1 MTMKNLIISD
11 LHLTDSPTE
20 AYRWNVFKLAQEN
33 IIKYQCEQLLIL
45 GDVFDKKDRHPSSIV
60 NQLTTVLAEITKQ
73 VPIIILKGNHDYIN
87 PDDPFLQFLKHLPKV
102 TWINEPTIHPINGK
116 TVAWLPHT
124 KTPIETWEPFLAK
137 YKLDFLFMHQS
148 VIGSKT
154 SSDFEINN
162 ALDLSWLEERAKCPI
177 ISGDIH
183 VPQTIR
189 TLTYVGTQHPV
200 AFGDDYNY
208 RMLLIDFGMEI
219 KVESIPIESMK
230 RHSITIMDMS
240 EFRRLHD
247 KGVLKTGD
255 QIKVKITLDETN
267 LGEWN
272 ALKNQAV
279 AWCESHG
286 IHVADVKL
294 EKLQF
299 GNTLKTTQVQDTYA
313 PVHPQAAFDRYIENG
328 LDLKIVN
335 VGKLILNEVLNEN
348 GTFNS

>member
-1 MTMKNLIISD
+1 MMKSFIISD
-11 LHLTDSPTE
+11 LHLTDDPKE
-20 AYRWNVFKLAQEN
+20 DYRWAVFPWALEQ
-33 IIKYQCEQLLIL
+33 IKQRQCTDLFIL
-45 GDVFDKKDRHPSSIV
+45 GDFLHKKDRHPATLV
-60 NQLTTVLAEITKQ
+60 NRLVTELITISQ
-73 VPIIILKGNHDYIN
+73 HVPIKLLKGNHDYLDPN
-87 PDDPFLQFLKHLPKV
+87 SPFLQFVQHIPNIQ
-102 TWINEPTIHPINGK
+102 WINDPTFISL
-116 TVAWLPHT
+116 TLAFDTLWLPHSRNPMKDWESILT
-124 KTPIETWEPFLAK
+124 KKSVQLV
-137 YKLDFLFMHQS
+137 FMHQS
-148 VIGSKT
+148 VIGAKT

-162 ALDLSWLEERAKCPI
+162 ALDLAWLEERAQCPI

-219 KVESIPIESMK
+219 KVESIPIECMK

-272 ALKNQAV
+272 TLKNQAV

-299 GNTLKTTQVQDTYA
+299 GNTPKTSQVFDTYA

-328 LDLKIVN
+328 LDSKIVN
-335 VGKLILNEVLNEN
+335 VGKLILDEVLNEN